1 MNMNIMD
8 LDRMH
13 KGVEIVK
20 KEVEREDSFTE
31 RDLHMRVV
39 MGSEWKDPKF
49 PTSTNSLL
57 CFT

>member
-39 MGSEWKDPKF
+39 MGSE
-49 PTSTNSLL
+49 
-57 CFT
+57 